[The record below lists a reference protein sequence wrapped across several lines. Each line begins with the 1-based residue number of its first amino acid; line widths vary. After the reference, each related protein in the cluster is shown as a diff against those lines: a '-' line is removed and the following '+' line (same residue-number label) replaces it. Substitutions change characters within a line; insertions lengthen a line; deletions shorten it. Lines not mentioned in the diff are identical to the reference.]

1 MTPTTNG
8 RAAPRSDDADLEAV
22 VIRALSRSAM
32 VSEDSVTP
40 DMPLAD
46 LGMGSLEQIECMMM
60 LEEELQLELPTS
72 DLRRLRTVRDVIDVV
87 HETANAA
94 R

>member
-1 MTPTTNG
+1 MTPRTNG
-8 RAAPRSDDADLEAV
+8 SAAARKNHRDLEAV
-22 VIRALSRSAM
+22 VIRTLSRSAM
-32 VSEDSVTP
+32 VAEEAVTP

-46 LGMGSLEQIECMMM
+46 LGMGSLEQIESMMT